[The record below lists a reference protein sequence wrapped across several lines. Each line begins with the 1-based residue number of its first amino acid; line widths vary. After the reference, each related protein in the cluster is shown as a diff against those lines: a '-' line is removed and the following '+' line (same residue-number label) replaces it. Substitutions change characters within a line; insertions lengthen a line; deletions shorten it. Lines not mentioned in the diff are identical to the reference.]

1 VTAPIANARA
11 TTDSTQVDSRRAD
24 SRRATAAIAVTS
36 LAGLLLEVAYTRV
49 ISYKLW
55 YYYTYLVIG
64 LALLGIGSGGILVAT
79 VRSLARAA
87 TGRIVAVCATWGAVA
102 TLVGYWIVARV
113 PIDTLEIWKYGTR
126 GSFVAV
132 AWLFV
137 VCFALFG
144 SFVAIGIIISTI
156 LGRARTEIGRLYF
169 ADLAAAGV
177 ACIIAIPLIT
187 RVGPPTVITIAGLM
201 LAALGIAFAARPAA
215 RTLRVHVAVAT
226 VAVLGLAALTVNNS
240 WLPDIVP
247 DDEKIAVDPGPGV
260 YSDWGPVFRVQT
272 QPYPTGSWVLIHDG
286 TWGAAMHPWDG
297 NVASLTRYDQDPRR
311 IPFEILGGAPASEL
325 IIGSAGGNEILAS
338 LRFGAQDI
346 EAVELNPVTVSL
358 LRNHFAEE
366 TGRLAERPEV
376 DLHQGDGRT
385 YLARSDT
392 DYDLIWYVA
401 PDSYA
406 ANNAASSGAFV
417 LSESYL
423 YTTEMIEESLEHL
436 SDRGMMVAQFGEL
449 AYDVRPNRTSRYL
462 VTAREALT
470 NLGVEHPERHLLVA
484 IEQSAGF
491 QPTIVVKRT
500 EFTAAELDRFSASF
514 AKLRNTRPVYAAGR
528 HDDGTLPAR
537 LAGAPDQATVD
548 ALVAGYGDEIDAIT
562 DDGPFFWHFNSFRSV
577 VRNLTESLDTNDPE
591 SAIGERVLLL
601 LLFIAIVYAAVFLFV
616 PFLFV
621 RRAWAALP
629 AKIPSGIY
637 FACLGLGFMFFE
649 ITMIQK
655 LVRFLGY
662 PSYSLTVTLAAIL
675 ISTGVGALASR
686 RFAGNPH
693 AALRVLLG
701 LLAILTLAYRYGL
714 DSLTDSAQGGALGV
728 RIVVAV
734 LVLTPLGLCLGMF
747 MPLGLGLVAAVR
759 IEGDDAAGAAYTAW
773 SWAVNGFFSVIGSV
787 LTTMLAMEFG
797 FSAVQ
802 LAAWF
807 VYALAVAVFAR
818 LDRRLTAF
826 AA

>member
-1 VTAPIANARA
+1 MTAAVGP
-11 TTDSTQVDSRRAD
+11 SRAD
-24 SRRATAAIAVTS
+24 SRRATAAIAITS
-36 LAGLLLEVAYTRV
+36 LSGLLLEVAYTRV

-79 VRSLARAA
+79 VRSLAAA
-87 TGRIVAVCATWGAVA
+87 STRRIVAVCATWGSFA
-102 TLVGYWIVARV
+102 TLAGYWIVARV
-113 PIDTLEIWKYGTR
+113 EIDTLEIWKYGTR

-144 SFVAIGIIISTI
+144 SFVAMGIVISTI
-156 LGRARTEIGRLYF
+156 LGRARSEIGRLYF
-169 ADLAAAGV
+169 ADLAAAGL
-177 ACIIAIPLIT
+177 ACVIAIPLIT
-187 RVGPPTVITIAGLM
+187 RVGPPTVITIAALM
-201 LAALGIAFAARPAA
+201 LAGLGIAFAQPRSSRSA
-215 RTLRVHVAVAT
+215 RVHGAIA
-226 VAVLGLAALTVNNS
+226 LLAAVTLGALTIHNT
-240 WLPDIVP
+240 WLPEIVP
-247 DDEKIAVDPGPGV
+247 DDEKIAVDRGPGV

-272 QPYPTGSWVLIHDG
+272 QPYPTGNWVLIHDG
-286 TWGAAMHPWDG
+286 TWGAAMQRWDG
-297 NVASLTRYDQDPRR
+297 DVASLTGYDQDPRR
-311 IPFEILGGAPASEL
+311 IPFDVLGNAPDHEL

-358 LRNHFAEE
+358 LTDHFAAE
-366 TGRLAERPEV
+366 TGNLPERPEV

-423 YTTEMIEESLEHL
+423 YTTEMIEESLARL
-436 SDRGMMVAQFGEL
+436 SDRGMMVVQFGEL
-449 AYDVRPNRTSRYL
+449 EYDVRPNRTSRYL

-470 NLGVEHPERHLLVA
+470 NFGVEHPELHLLVA
-484 IEQSAGF
+484 VEQSAGSL
-491 QPTIVVKRT
+491 PTIVVKRT
-500 EFTAAELDRFSASF
+500 EFTNEELDRFSATFSN
-514 AKLRNTRPVYAAGR
+514 LRRTRAVYAPGR

-548 ALVAGYGDEIDAIT
+548 ALVAGYGDEIDAIS
-562 DDGPFFWHFNSFRSV
+562 DDAPFFWHFNSYKSV
-577 VRNLTESLDTNDPE
+577 LRNLGDSLDTNDPE

-601 LLFIAIVYAAVFLFV
+601 LLLVAVLYAAVFLFV

-621 RRAWAALP
+621 RREWSALP
-629 AKIPSGIY
+629 SKLPSGIY

-675 ISTGVGALASR
+675 ISTGVGELASR
-686 RFAGNPH
+686 RFAATPTMALRLLLVVL
-693 AALRVLLG
+693 AALTLG
-701 LLAILTLAYRYGL
+701 YRYGL
-714 DSLTDSAQGGALGV
+714 DSLTDAFQDGALGLRV
-728 RIVVAV
+728 VVAV
-734 LVLTPLGLCLGMF
+734 LVLIPLGLCLGMF
-747 MPLGLGLVAAVR
+747 MPLGLGLVSAVR
-759 IEGDDAAGAAYTAW
+759 VEGDDERLGASYTAW

-797 FSAVQ
+797 FSSVQ

-807 VYALAVAVFAR
+807 VYALAVFVFAR
-818 LDRRLTAF
+818 LARRLGVLPA
-826 AA
+826 